1 MHELGLTEQILE
13 IALRHGKEHEA
24 ERITD
29 LYLVIGEL
37 SSVIDESVR
46 FYWDMI
52 AGDTLCEGAEL
63 HFERIPA
70 ELECRACGRRYG
82 LEDGQ
87 ISACPDCGST
97 RIKVLQGKEFQLQS
111 INIDS

>member
-13 IALRHGKEHEA
+13 IALRHGEEHDA

-37 SSVIDESVR
+37 SSVMDESVS

-52 AGDTLCEGAEL
+52 AKDTLCEGAEL

-70 ELECRACGRRYG
+70 ELQCRACDRRFRLDRG
-82 LEDGQ
+82 EL
-87 ISACPDCGST
+87 SACPDCDSSQV
-97 RIKVLQGKEFQLQS
+97 KVLQGKEFQLQS
-111 INIDS
+111 INIES